1 MKIVIVSIGTRGD
14 VQPSV
19 LLGLTLR
26 KRGHDVIVATEERL
40 RPLVEE
46 MMGPVGCGVV
56 NTATDG
62 VEVTSP
68 SSSSSSSSS
77 YWRLIEGD
85 ETGIMIQ
92 PNVQEYLA
100 NGNLIKIVKVT
111 NEWKKKFDEQSI
123 LKSYKSALTGAD
135 VVIASGL
142 CLTKAMCVAESI
154 GAGFVTIVPG
164 PTLPTC
170 EFNLWILPIPCKC
183 LYKWSYRFFF
193 KMLWKQE
200 KKSINTFRTEE
211 LKLPPMKAG
220 PMSNFD
226 TYGFPVLIAAST
238 VTCGPRMTV
247 PLDYPPYA
255 IVDGFIFPPPSSD
268 NDNDVVLLDDR
279 LVNFVENKNGG
290 GPIIYLGWGSMPT
303 PDPIKMIKLAREL
316 CDAASCRGI
325 LVAGWSSLLDPI
337 NEQYI
342 QTAQEGDVLLIVK
355 SVSHSWLMPKC
366 AALIHHCGIGTCAA
380 SLRAG
385 VPQIASP
392 VMVDQPHNAK
402 MLQRLGVLGGIVPF
416 GKKMTV
422 KTLLPP
428 LMKILDEKGNGPL
441 CQTARAVSE
450 KIIKESE
457 GNLERYANA
466 VESAVRFPMP
476 SGAAT

>member
-1 MKIVIVSIGTRGD
+1 MSPRLSTMKIVIVSIGTRGD

-46 MMGPVGCGVV
+46 IMGPSGVI
-56 NTATDG
+56 NTADGAG
-62 VEVTSP
+62 VEVTP
-68 SSSSSSSSS
+68 SSSSSSSS
-77 YWRLIEGD
+77 YWRLIEGG
-85 ETGIMIQ
+85 ETGIMNQ

-100 NGNLIKIVKVT
+100 NGNLIKIVKAT
-111 NEWKKKFDEQSI
+111 NEWKKKFDEQLI
-123 LKSYKSALTGAD
+123 LKSYKLALAGAD

-154 GAGFVTIVPG
+154 SAGFVTLVPG
-164 PTLPTC
+164 PTLPTS
-170 EFNLWILPIPCKC
+170 EFSLWVMPIPCKC
-183 LYKWSYRFFF
+183 LYKWSYRFIFNT
-193 KMLWKQE
+193 LWMQE
-200 KKSINTFRTEE
+200 KKSINIFRQKE

-226 TYGFPVLIAAST
+226 KFGFPVLVAAST
-238 VTCGPRMTV
+238 VTCGPQMTV
-247 PLDYPPYA
+247 PLDYPPHA
-255 IVDGFIFPPPSSD
+255 IVDGFIFPPSSD
-268 NDNDVVLLDDR
+268 DNVVLDDR
-279 LVNFVENKNGG
+279 LVNFVENKKG
-290 GPIIYLGWGSMPT
+290 GPIIYLGWGSMPA

-325 LVAGWSSLLDPI
+325 LVTGWSSLLDPA

-342 QTAQEGDVLLIVK
+342 QTAQEGDVLLIIK

-402 MLQRLGVLGGIVPF
+402 MLLRLGVLGGIVPF

-428 LMKILDEKGNGPL
+428 LIKILDEKGNGPL
-441 CQTARAVSE
+441 CQAARAVSE

>member
-26 KRGHDVIVATEERL
+26 KRGHDVIIATEERL

-46 MMGPVGCGVV
+46 IMGPSSDDGVI
-56 NTATDG
+56 NTADGAG
-62 VEVTSP
+62 VEVTP
-68 SSSSSSSSS
+68 PSSSSSSS

-85 ETGIMIQ
+85 ETGIMNQ
-92 PNVQEYLA
+92 PHVQEYLA
-100 NGNLIKIVKVT
+100 NGNLIKIVKAT

-123 LKSYKSALTGAD
+123 LKSYKIALAD
-135 VVIASGL
+135 ADIVIASGL

-154 GAGFVTIVPG
+154 GAGFVTLVPG

-170 EFNLWILPIPCKC
+170 EFNLWVLPIPCKC
-183 LYKWSYRFFF
+183 LYKWSYHFLYNT
-193 KMLWKQE
+193 LWKQE
-200 KKSINTFRTEE
+200 KKSINTFRTKE
-211 LKLPPMKAG
+211 LNLPPMTAG

-226 TYGFPVLIAAST
+226 KYGFPVLIAAST
-238 VTCGPRMTV
+238 VTCGPKMTV

-255 IVDGFIFPPPSSD
+255 IVDGFIFPPSSD
-268 NDNDVVLLDDR
+268 DDNVLLDNR
-279 LVNFVENKNGG
+279 LVNFVENKNYGER
-290 GPIIYLGWGSMPT
+290 PIIYLGWGSMPA
-303 PDPIKMIKLAREL
+303 PDPIKMIQLAREL

-325 LVAGWSSLLDPI
+325 LVAGWSSLLDP
-337 NEQYI
+337 NHEQYI
-342 QTAQEGDVLLIVK
+342 QTAQEGDVLLIIQ
-355 SVSHSWLMPKC
+355 SVSHSWLLPKC

-380 SLRAG
+380 ALRAG

-466 VESAVRFPMP
+466 VESAVKFPMP
-476 SGAAT
+476 S